1 MSSNNECIEKILEC
15 LNNEE
20 NRLQEERNQLG
31 RDNDAIRREILSFTK
46 TNIERKI
53 KLIVE
58 LRELNKKRKEE
69 NVLYNY
75 YKNLY
80 IEKERKNGFH
90 IEFVYNSDDGSYVLL
105 KTKQQ
110 PELNNKSCN
119 CCDNKNENNPF
130 DKPFNDNIKLT
141 LNEYDRL

>member
-20 NRLQEERNQLG
+20 NRLQEERNQLD

-46 TNIERKI
+46 TNFERKI

-58 LRELNKKRKEE
+58 LKELNKKKREE
-69 NVLYNY
+69 NILYNY

-80 IEKERKNGFH
+80 IKETQNQYIF
-90 IEFVYNSDDGSYVLL
+90 IENFRYS
-105 KTKQQ
+105 
-110 PELNNKSCN
+110 
-119 CCDNKNENNPF
+119 
-130 DKPFNDNIKLT
+130 
-141 LNEYDRL
+141 

>member
-20 NRLQEERNQLG
+20 NRLQEERNQLD

-46 TNIERKI
+46 TNIESKI
-53 KLIVE
+53 KQIVG
-58 LRELNKKRKEE
+58 LRELNKKKREE
-69 NVLYNY
+69 NILYNY

-80 IEKERKNGFH
+80 IKETQNQ
-90 IEFVYNSDDGSYVLL
+90 S
-105 KTKQQ
+105 
-110 PELNNKSCN
+110 
-119 CCDNKNENNPF
+119 DNKLNICIRTPPAYDSPTQDAGTTKINNNPF